1 MAERLGAK
9 FTIDISDLKTGI
21 KTANDLI
28 KQNEAAFQ
36 ADVAEMGNWQK
47 SEEGLRKRLDLLASK
62 FDIQK
67 KKVND
72 LIKERQRLIDEA
84 KKQNKTDEEIAQIT
98 YQVNSMLDRET
109 KALDSV
115 RRETEK
121 TEKSLDDLGK
131 ENDEAGKSAENASNG
146 GFTVMKGALA
156 NLAAEGIKAAVNGL
170 KKLAKAVVN
179 AGARAD
185 DLNTLAKQSGFT
197 TAELQKFDYAADLVD
212 VSTADIVSSARKLK
226 KNLTSTSSDV
236 TAAFDQ
242 IGVSVRDESGELR
255 NANDV
260 FYEVVEGLS
269 KVENETERDTLAM
282 TLFGKGA
289 DDLAG
294 IIDDGGAAL
303 REYGKEAEDLGII
316 LGQDTLD
323 KANEFNDSIDRIKAT
338 GKGLFAEIGA
348 ELAGELSPEID
359 SVRGTVQKLIKSG
372 ELKSF
377 VKGAVEALKSVV
389 KIAFDLG
396 KAVLPVA
403 SKAVKFLADN
413 FTKIAPI
420 IGTVV
425 GGLAAFKA
433 ALAIKSL
440 IMGLTSP
447 VGILAA
453 GVSVLA
459 GAFISAKSAQKDFF
473 KDIPVLSEETTD
485 LISSIKDS
493 AKAFDERRVAADKAA
508 LAEDGNLKKTQDL
521 YNELRELVDANGKVK
536 EGYED
541 RVKAITEDLSEAT
554 GVEIRLNDGV
564 IESYGKVA
572 EAIEKTIS
580 KKKAESL
587 LSVYNDVY
595 SDAVKNI
602 DEYEKAVVDAEAAN
616 AEAQIKAAEARR
628 MIDEGNFESVAD
640 QERWLERV
648 NEYEEAARK
657 TKDALD
663 EASKTYNQAREAI
676 ILYDQAQGEISSG
689 ETDAAISTLE
699 GFRRKID
706 AVGSSFDENG
716 QKQKASLEKSVSDA
730 RRYYNQLVDQY
741 EREFDKLS
749 EKEREFQEK
758 RIQSAEK
765 ALTEAEAAL
774 EDFKK
779 LGEESGRAFVE
790 GTTNGVVEA
799 SSGSIFIEA
808 AKKLYDKAGIVV
820 PRIVKYD
827 PSAPQRAASN
837 ETTGSSVVINQTNNY
852 SAAHS
857 RYEMYQSKAD
867 MLVALRL
874 AQTEGY

>member
-9 FTIDISDLKTGI
+9 FTIDITDLKTGI
-21 KTANDLI
+21 RTANDLI

-98 YQVNSMLDRET
+98 SQVNTMLDRET

-131 ENDEAGKSAENASNG
+131 ENDEAGKSAENAANG

-170 KKLAKAVVN
+170 KKLGKAIIE

-197 TAELQKFDYAADLVD
+197 TAELQKFDYAADLID

-236 TAAFDQ
+236 TEAFDQ
-242 IGVSVRDESGELR
+242 IGVSVRDSSGELR
-255 NANDV
+255 SANDV

-269 KVENETERDTLAM
+269 KIENETERDTLAM

-303 REYGKEAEDLGII
+303 AEYGKEAEDLGII
-316 LGQDTLD
+316 LDQKTLD

-359 SVRGTVQKLIKSG
+359 GLRGKIQNFVKSG
-372 ELKSF
+372 ELKKY
-377 VKGAVEALKSVV
+377 VKVAVDALKSFA
-389 KIAFDLG
+389 KIALEVG
-396 KAVLPVA
+396 KSIIPIAAKSL
-403 SKAVKFLADN
+403 KFLAEN
-413 FTKIAPI
+413 FTKIAPV

-433 ALAIKSL
+433 ALAIKSA
-440 IMGLTSP
+440 ITAFTSP
-447 VGILAA
+447 VGAAVAAVSLLTVGITAFAKEAENTPTARLAA
-453 GVSVLA
+453 EMKELKTKAEDAAS
-459 GAFISAKSAQKDFF
+459 AFDDVQKASDKMADSNISAITPTQNLWTELQK
-473 KDIPVLSEETTD
+473 I
-485 LISSIKDS
+485 
-493 AKAFDERRVAADKAA
+493 
-508 LAEDGNLKKTQDL
+508 
-521 YNELRELVDANGKVK
+521 VDANGKIK

-541 RVKAITEDLSEAT
+541 RAKYIAEKLGTDTGIAINIVDGEVQKYGELKKAINDVIAQKKYEALASAYQSQYLSAYEGVGEAESEWANNLEALRKAQSERESFLTEYAEYFRDVANGDGTFRKVVRTDIEGFASVRADFEKINEAILAANSA
-554 GVEIRLNDGV
+554 VETSRATLNEQRETIRLYEEAEMAALSGDTKTAEKILKNFNTTVEKAGADYQKLAGLLYDEANDADNKLRALNKELIDG
-564 IESYGKVA
+564 G
-572 EAIEKTIS
+572 
-580 KKKAESL
+580 
-587 LSVYNDVY
+587 
-595 SDAVKNI
+595 KNI
-602 DEYEKAVVDAEAAN
+602 DSAYRTYLENSIKETKAY
-616 AEAQIKAAEARR
+616 
-628 MIDEGNFESVAD
+628 FESTKREL
-640 QERWLERV
+640 QELGTT
-648 NEYEEAARK
+648 YEELWTRFNNE
-657 TKDALD
+657 D
-663 EASKTYNQAREAI
+663 YF
-676 ILYDQAQGEISSG
+676 
-689 ETDAAISTLE
+689 ST
-699 GFRRKID
+699 FPVPKIGP
-706 AVGSSFDENG
+706 VSTPGSVTN
-716 QKQKASLEKSVSDA
+716 SVP
-730 RRYYNQLVDQY
+730 N
-741 EREFDKLS
+741 
-749 EKEREFQEK
+749 
-758 RIQSAEK
+758 
-765 ALTEAEAAL
+765 
-774 EDFKK
+774 
-779 LGEESGRAFVE
+779 
-790 GTTNGVVEA
+790 
-799 SSGSIFIEA
+799 
-808 AKKLYDKAGIVV
+808 
-820 PRIVKYD
+820 
-827 PSAPQRAASN
+827 SN
-837 ETTGSSVVINQTNNY
+837 VVINQTNNY

-857 RYEMYQSKAD
+857 RYEIYQSKAD
-867 MLVALRL
+867 TLAALRL
-874 AQTEGY
+874 AQSEGY